1 MEKSFVDRERELN
14 RLTSHLERVRRGSGR
29 VVLVE
34 GPAGI
39 GKSALVEKFL
49 ESVGDAEVL
58 RAKAKSDAKFR
69 PYYLF
74 QEALK
79 SYGDLKSIKETQE
92 WRKIA
97 DIAQDLIVRPRMI
110 MIDEIENGGGFALY
124 RVIREELG
132 GMYFS
137 VRMPREEDGIWITET
152 RTEKRRVKPSS
163 LEFDFTPK
171 IYDFV
176 REGNE
181 KVILI
186 EDINYLIYLNGIDR
200 VVEFLHSVYSI
211 TSGKHVVIV
220 SGRTEQLTEDEKN
233 KLFSCFDE
241 ILSLEVVR
249 PRKKPAFFLVDS
261 MEGLED
267 KNLIVFSSR
276 KGAGD
281 YLIGEAPLD
290 PHRLD
295 FEVFEAVAD
304 EIEKGHNI
312 VLDCLP
318 YLVHYNGF
326 RKVYTWLKAIADL
339 VDKHGGKVFV
349 VTKGLSDHH
358 VDILRHLA
366 DESRLSRHVR
376 YEEVSEVNAIK
387 FYDSI
392 LNFLDYNSKKRV
404 VLLVL
409 EDLQWAD
416 KSSLE
421 LLRYLARNIGKSR
434 IMIIGTYRGSD
445 MVSDEEA
452 ADIMEDIHG
461 LENVNLIRLRGMDRD
476 ALAALLRSTYE
487 YVTDEDIGRVY
498 DKSEGN
504 PLLALSIM
512 DHIKRNAQG
521 VPETIRESVELQLEA
536 MDDRTLHFLGILA
549 VIGEEAPVDI
559 VKEIYPQWNSRMKKI
574 EGNFVEKS
582 DGVIKFRFSIY
593 RDIIYKHTSKD
604 TRLDIHR
611 HLAEIY
617 ERNGNVVEAAKHYYL
632 AGDMKALSLL
642 LKASEESLGNM
653 AIRDA
658 IDYCKMALEIAEKYR
673 KRSEISR
680 IRERIGDLYR
690 MVGEYRKAIEMFEK
704 AMREE
709 HPRKASLSAKIASC
723 YESLGLY
730 DKALLILTK
739 YRETARGLEKG
750 KIAGKIGI
758 VKWHLGDFE
767 EARIHL
773 EEYLKVAKKYKSYE
787 DISEAYRNLAIVH
800 YYLSQYDDALKK
812 AQEALKT
819 AIESG
824 RYDLIANAYNVIG
837 VIYNRKNM
845 VDEALQY
852 FKKYLEI
859 VEKLGNYDY
868 ISKAYNNLALVYD
881 YKGDY
886 EKAKNY
892 YLLSLELNFKLGN
905 KRDLAISYNNLAVVE
920 SENGDAMKAI
930 EYLKKSLKYAEEI
943 GDTYNL
949 CGAYLNL
956 GSFYMQVR
964 YYEDAKRCLQRALKI
979 AKSENY
985 FSSLISGYLIM
996 ADVCLDESNLK
1007 CAEKNI
1013 KLAEKTLAN
1022 MDDMDSKLS
1031 TIETKAE
1038 YMLLA
1043 GKINEA
1049 ENLLEEAIALA
1060 EEMGDQSELERLD
1073 VLRARIRCAR
1083 GDYNTA
1089 TIYFEKSI
1097 EREKKKNKKKW
1108 IAEIY
1113 RRYAECLE
1121 KFNVD
1126 EAKKYYRYAHTLYKS
1141 LNNRKWA
1148 EEIERRLEKL

>member
-1 MEKSFVDRERELN
+1 MPSKFVDRERELN
-14 RLTSHLERVRRGSGR
+14 RLASHLERVRRGAGR

-39 GKSALVEKFL
+39 GKSALVDRFL
-49 ESVGDAEVL
+49 ESAGDAEIL
-58 RAKAKSDAKFR
+58 KAKAKSDAKFQ

-79 SYGDLKSIKETQE
+79 SYGDLKSIKDKQE

-97 DIAQDLIVRPRMI
+97 DIAQDLIVRPRMV
-110 MIDEIENGGGFALY
+110 MVDEIENGGGFALY
-124 RVIREELG
+124 RVIRSELDG
-132 GMYFS
+132 VYFS

-152 RTEKRRVKPSS
+152 RTDKRRVKPSS
-163 LEFDFTPK
+163 LEFDFTPA

-176 REGNE
+176 REDGE
-181 KVILI
+181 KVVLI
-186 EDINYLIYLNGIDR
+186 DDVNYLIYLNGIDR
-200 VVEFLHSVYSI
+200 VVEFLHTIYSA
-211 TSGKHVVIV
+211 TSGRHVVIV
-220 SGRTEQLTEDEKN
+220 SGRTEQLSDEEKN

-241 ILSLEVVR
+241 IISLEVARSVEEST
-249 PRKKPAFFLVDS
+249 FILVDA
-261 MEGLED
+261 MEAVD
-267 KNLIVFSSR
+267 SKNVVVFSSR

-281 YLIGEAPLD
+281 YVVGESPLD

-295 FEVFEAVAD
+295 FEIFETVAK
-304 EIEKGHNI
+304 EIEKGHDV
-312 VLDCLP
+312 VLDCIS

-326 RKVYTWLKAIADL
+326 RKVYTWLKSVAD
-339 VDKHGGKVFV
+339 VADKNGARVYV
-349 VTKGLSDHH
+349 VTKGLSEHH
-358 VDILRHLA
+358 VDILRNLA

-404 VLLVL
+404 VILVL

-434 IMIIGTYRGSD
+434 ILLIGTYRGSD

-461 LENVNLIRLRGMDRD
+461 FENVHLIRLRGMDRD
-476 ALAALLRSTYE
+476 SLAALLRNEYE
-487 YVTDEDIGRVY
+487 DVTDGEIDKVY
-498 DKSEGN
+498 EKSEGN

-512 DHIKRNAQG
+512 EHMRRTAQG
-521 VPETIRESVELQLEA
+521 IPETIRESVELQLEA
-536 MDDRTLHFLGILA
+536 MDDRTLHFLGILS

-559 VKEIYPQWNSRMKKI
+559 VKEMYPRWRDRLKKV
-574 EGNFVEKS
+574 EGKFVELV
-582 DGVIKFRFSIY
+582 DGVIRFRFSIY
-593 RDIIYKHTSKD
+593 RDIVYRHTSKD

-611 HLAEIY
+611 RLAEIY
-617 ERNGNVVEAAKHYYL
+617 ERRGNVVEAAKHYYL
-632 AGDMKALSLL
+632 AGDMKALDL
-642 LKASEESLGNM
+642 LKRASEESLRNM

-673 KRSEISR
+673 KRGEIAK
-680 IRERIGDLYR
+680 IYERIGDLYR
-690 MVGEYRKAIEMFEK
+690 MVGEYRKAIDMFEK
-704 AMREE
+704 AIKEE
-709 HPRKASLSAKIASC
+709 HPRKVSVSVKIASC

-739 YRETARGLEKG
+739 YREVARGLERG
-750 KIAGKIGI
+750 KIAGKIGV
-758 VKWHLGDFE
+758 VKWHLGDFD
-767 EARIHL
+767 EAKIHL
-773 EEYLKVAKKYKSYE
+773 EEYLKVAKKYRSYE
-787 DISEAYRNLAIVH
+787 DISEAYRNLAIVD

-812 AQEALKT
+812 AQEALKN

-892 YLLSLELNFKLGN
+892 YLLSLEMNFKLGN
-905 KRDLAISYNNLAVVE
+905 KRDLSISYNNLAVVE

-956 GSFYMQVR
+956 GSFYMQIR
-964 YYEDAKRCLQRALKI
+964 YYEDARRCLQKAIRI
-979 AKSENY
+979 AKNENY

-996 ADVCLDESNLK
+996 AEVCMEESDLK
-1007 CAEKNI
+1007 CAGKYI
-1013 KLAEKTLAN
+1013 KLAEKTLEN
-1022 MDDMDSKLS
+1022 VDDMDSKLA
-1031 TIETKAE
+1031 IVETKSE
-1038 YMLLA
+1038 YMLLS

-1049 ENLLEEAIALA
+1049 ENLLEEAISLA
-1060 EEMGDQSELERLD
+1060 EEMGDQGEIERLD
-1073 VLRARIRCAR
+1073 VLRGRIRCAR
-1083 GDYNTA
+1083 GDYSNA
-1089 TIYFEKSI
+1089 TIYFERAI

-1113 RRYAECLE
+1113 RIYAECLE
-1121 KFNVD
+1121 KFNVE
-1126 EAKKYYRYAHTLYKS
+1126 EAKKYYRYAHTLYKD